1 MKYGMMCLNSIQ
13 GVITKTTQVWSSIVD
28 GNWKEIKDIEELH
41 AFLSFNQS
49 GGNVGIYLLDLMV
62 QGNNRDNLTG
72 SDGKSRNLQ
81 DQGRDWMVGQLYN
94 KQ

>member
-1 MKYGMMCLNSIQ
+1 MVYLDSIQ
-13 GVITKTTQVWSSIVD
+13 GVITETTQVWSSIVD
-28 GNWKEIKDIEELH
+28 GNWKEIKDIRELH
-41 AFLSFNQS
+41 ELLSINQS
-49 GGNVGIYLLDLMV
+49 SGNVGISLLGLME
-62 QGNNRDNLTG
+62 QGNNGAGMTG